1 MRTGARAV
9 GVPLRKSLL
18 TRLLAASLL
27 IAGCALSATA
37 WLAVQTTSSVIREQS
52 GQALTDDVAVYQTL
66 MDYAATHPRW
76 DGVDRTVRQLAARTH
91 RRITLRD
98 LQSPGGRLI
107 ADSSPGAAGPHS
119 AQALAVVD
127 PLQTDPALIRDTR
140 ADRIYPKALGPFR
153 LTPAEHRQ
161 LVLMAK
167 KGVDCVREKLQLPI
181 AVALVDVPGG
191 RPRVQVSG
199 SSDYQLKAS
208 LVCRL
213 YQLDDPTPTESTAL
227 AHLNTLISGC
237 LRRQGLRTVKL
248 GLDFTPTPPPEDGA
262 IGTATQ
268 NCIDTSRREQL
279 APYVAP
285 VARVYVSR
293 SSGSAAVWRF
303 DFSAANAAR
312 IVGVTALVLVVT
324 TAVTAAVG
332 LRMVRPL
339 RALTDAVRRPGQTHV
354 PLPVAADDEIGRLT
368 RAFND
373 LSAYRER
380 MEEQRK
386 AMVSDIAHEL
396 RTPLTT
402 IRGWLEAT
410 QDGVLSAEDE
420 VTASLLEE
428 TLLLQH
434 IVDDLQVLAAS
445 DAGTLELHLEYVEA
459 GTILEHAATAYGGHA
474 QSAGVALEVCAK
486 DDVWVFADPLRLR
499 QIVGN
504 LVSNALRHTPAGGTV
519 SLRSRRKGK
528 TVLIEV
534 ADTGS
539 GIAPDDL
546 PRVFDRFWRAERS
559 RSRRTGGSGLGLA
572 IVRQL
577 VEAHEGEVTVTST
590 LGAGT
595 VFTLQLP
602 T

>member
-1 MRTGARAV
+1 MGTRLA
-9 GVPLRKSLL
+9 GVPLHKSLL

-27 IAGCALSATA
+27 IAVCALSATA
-37 WLAVQTTSSVIREQS
+37 WLAVQTTSSVIRKQS
-52 GQALTDDVAVYQTL
+52 GQALTDDVTVYRTL

-76 DGVDRTVRQLAARTH
+76 DGVNRTVKELAVRTH
-91 RRITLRD
+91 RRIALRD

-107 ADSSPGAAGPHS
+107 ADSSPGAAGPNS
-119 AQALAVVD
+119 AEALAVVD
-127 PLQTDPALIRDTR
+127 PLQTDPALIRDTS

-153 LTPAEHRQ
+153 LPPAERRQ
-161 LVLMAK
+161 LVATAK
-167 KGVDCVREKLQLPI
+167 KGVDCVRDRLQLPV
-181 AVALVDVPGG
+181 AVTLADVPGG
-191 RPRVQVSG
+191 RPRIQISG
-199 SSDYQLKAS
+199 SGDIQLKAS
-208 LVCRL
+208 LICQLYRL
-213 YQLDDPTPTESTAL
+213 DAPTPTESAAL
-227 AHLNTLISGC
+227 AHLNQLITGC
-237 LRRQGLRTVKL
+237 LQRQGLHTVKL
-248 GLDFTPTPPPEDGA
+248 GLDFTPAPPAEDGA
-262 IGTATQ
+262 LGTATQ

-285 VARVYVSR
+285 AARVYVSE
-293 SSGSAAVWRF
+293 SSGSAAVSRF

-312 IVGVTALVLVVT
+312 IAGVTALVLVVT

-339 RALTDAVRRPGQTHV
+339 RALTDAVRLPGQPYV
-354 PLPVAADDEIGRLT
+354 PLPVAANDEIGRLT
-368 RAFND
+368 TAFND

-410 QDGVLSAEDE
+410 QDGMLSAEDE

-445 DAGTLELHLEYVEA
+445 DAGTLELHLEYVKA
-459 GTILEHAATAYGGHA
+459 GTILEHAATVYGSHG
-474 QSAGVALEVCAK
+474 QSAGVALEVCAEG
-486 DDVWVFADPLRLR
+486 DVWTFADPLRLR

-504 LVSNALRHTPAGGTV
+504 LISNALRHTPAGGTV
-519 SLRSRRKGK
+519 SLRSRREGN

-539 GIAPDDL
+539 GISPDDL

-559 RSRRTGGSGLGLA
+559 RSRQTGGSGLGLA
-572 IVRQL
+572 IVRRL
-577 VEAHEGEVTVTST
+577 VEAHEGEVTVTSIP
-590 LGAGT
+590 GT
-595 VFTLQLP
+595 GTTFTLHLP
-602 T
+602 A